1 MPEPPAELDQ
11 PEDGR
16 PAPARRAVAD
26 WEYKTAYIPTFNR
39 VRRIETPCRGRQAPF
54 TGPGA
59 AAAPSV
65 PLTAF
70 TRAGTTGSPR
80 CASRRNAGFRQREPR
95 LGFATQ
101 PSGATVIAD
110 PLEQDGRREVR
121 PAVLGAEQPDLRIAQ
136 LQVDGLSGEPGPL
149 GRAAARAADD
159 DDGAPGPP
167 IVAVPPIGA
176 DRPSD
181 ESEFLGTRWRPN
193 LLRDGGPAQ
202 VRL

>member
-1 MPEPPAELDQ
+1 VPEPPAHLDQ
-11 PEDGR
+11 AEDGR

-26 WEYKTAYIPTFNR
+26 GEYKTASIPTFNR

-59 AAAPSV
+59 GAATSV

-70 TRAGTTGSPR
+70 TRAGTTRSPR
-80 CASRRNAGFRQREPR
+80 RASRRNAGFRRRESRP
-95 LGFATQ
+95 GFATH

-136 LQVDGLSGEPGPL
+136 LQVDGLPGEPGPL
-149 GRAAARAADD
+149 GRATARAADD

-167 IVAVPPIGA
+167 SWRFLRSGPIG
-176 DRPSD
+176 
-181 ESEFLGTRWRPN
+181 LG
-193 LLRDGGPAQ
+193 
-202 VRL
+202 

>member
-1 MPEPPAELDQ
+1 MPEPPAHLDQ
-11 PEDGR
+11 AEDGR

-26 WEYKTAYIPTFNR
+26 GEYKTASIPTFNR

-59 AAAPSV
+59 AAATRV

-80 CASRRNAGFRQREPR
+80 CASRQNAGFRRREPR
-95 LGFATQ
+95 LEFATR

-121 PAVLGAEQPDLRIAQ
+121 PAVLGAEQPDLRIAR
-136 LQVDGLSGEPGPL
+136 LQVDGLSGELGPL
-149 GRAAARAADD
+149 GWTAARAAD

-181 ESEFLGTRWRPN
+181 ESEFSDRNKDQICPEMA
-193 LLRDGGPAQ
+193 GP
-202 VRL
+202 RR